1 MTELFLAPERLLDEE
16 GGPLYVRLQ
25 GLIRDA
31 IGDGRLRPNDALPA
45 EREMAAS
52 LGVSRVTVRKAIQ
65 GLVAEGVLRQR
76 HGSGTFV
83 SRGGGR
89 VEQPLSRLTSFTE
102 DMRSRGLV
110 PTANWIERSVGMP
123 TSAEAMILGLSPTD
137 RVSRLHR
144 LRLADNEP
152 MAIERAV
159 VPARILPDP
168 TIVDVSLYDALTA
181 IGMRPV
187 RAIQRLNAENVSSAD
202 AVLLG
207 IAPGSAAL
215 AIERIS
221 YLPDGR
227 VVEFTR
233 SHYRGDAYDFVAEL
247 NLTEASP
254 R

>member
-1 MTELFLAPERLLDEE
+1 MTELLLAPERLADEE

-25 GLIRDA
+25 ALIRDA

-83 SRGGGR
+83 SRNGGR

-168 TIVDVSLYDALTA
+168 SIVDVSLYDALTS

-187 RAIQRLNAENVSSAD
+187 RAVQRLNAENVSNAD
-202 AVLLG
+202 AALLG

-215 AIERIS
+215 SIERIS

>member
-1 MTELFLAPERLLDEE
+1 MNELVLAPERLAGEE
-16 GGPLYVRLQ
+16 GGPLYMRLQ
-25 GLIRDA
+25 TMIRGA
-31 IGDGRLRPNDALPA
+31 IMEGRLVPNDALPA

-52 LGVSRVTVRKAIQ
+52 LHVSRVTVRKAIQ

-83 SRGGGR
+83 SSGVGR

-102 DMRSRGLV
+102 DMRSRGLI
-110 PTANWIERSVGMP
+110 PTASWLERSIGMP
-123 TSAEAMILGLSPTD
+123 TSAEAMILGLSPAE
-137 RVSRLHR
+137 RVARFNR

-168 TIVDVSLYDALTA
+168 LVVENSLYDALA
-181 IGMRPV
+181 AVGMRPV
-187 RAIQRLNAENVSSAD
+187 RAVQRLNAENVGGAD
-202 AVLLG
+202 AAMLG
-207 IAPGSAAL
+207 LAPGSAAL
-215 AIERIS
+215 SIERIS

-247 NLTEASP
+247 NLS
-254 R
+254 

>member
-1 MTELFLAPERLLDEE
+1 MSELVLMPERLAGED
-16 GGPLYVRLQ
+16 GGPLYIRLQ
-25 GLIRDA
+25 TMIRGA
-31 IGDGRLRPNDALPA
+31 ITDGRLVPNDALPA

-52 LGVSRVTVRKAIQ
+52 LHVSRVTVRKAIQ

-83 SRGGGR
+83 SSGVGR

-102 DMRSRGLV
+102 DMRTRGLV
-110 PTANWIERSVGMP
+110 PTASWLERSVGMP
-123 TSAEAMILGLSPTD
+123 TSAEAMILGLSPAE
-137 RVSRLHR
+137 RVSRFHR

-168 TIVDVSLYDALTA
+168 SIVENSLYGALA
-181 IGMRPV
+181 AVGMRPV
-187 RAIQRLNAENVSSAD
+187 RAVQRLNAENVGGSD
-202 AVLLG
+202 AALLG
-207 IAPGSAAL
+207 LAPGSAAL
-215 AIERIS
+215 SIERIS

-247 NLTEASP
+247 NLT
-254 R
+254 

>member
-1 MTELFLAPERLLDEE
+1 MTDFFLAPERLAGEE
-16 GGPLYVRLQ
+16 GGPLYIRLQ
-25 GLIRDA
+25 ALIRGA
-31 IGDGRLRPNDALPA
+31 ISEGRLVPNNALPA

-110 PTANWIERSVGMP
+110 PTASWIERSIGMP
-123 TSAEAMILGLSPTD
+123 TSAEAMILGLAPTD

-144 LRLADNEP
+144 LRMADNEP

-168 TIVDVSLYDALTA
+168 TIVEVSLYDVLAST
-181 IGMRPV
+181 GMRPV
-187 RAIQRLNAENVSSAD
+187 RAVQRLNAENVGSAD
-202 AVLLG
+202 AALLG

-221 YLPDGR
+221 YLQDGR

>member
-1 MTELFLAPERLLDEE
+1 MSDFLLAPDQLADEE
-16 GGPLYVRLQ
+16 GGPLYIRLQ
-25 GLIRDA
+25 TLIRSA
-31 IGDGRLRPNDALPA
+31 IAGGRLLPNAALPP
-45 EREMAAS
+45 ERDMASS

-83 SRGGGR
+83 SRSGGR
-89 VEQPLSRLTSFTE
+89 VEQPLSRLSSFTE
-102 DMRSRGLV
+102 DMKSRGLV
-110 PTANWIERSVGMP
+110 PTASWIERSVGMP

-159 VPARILPDP
+159 IPARILPDP
-168 TIVDVSLYDALTA
+168 LIVSNSLYDALTSV
-181 IGMRPV
+181 GMRPV
-187 RAIQRLNAENVSSAD
+187 RAVQRLNAENVSSAD
-202 AVLLG
+202 AALLG
-207 IAPGSAAL
+207 IAPGSATL

-247 NLTEASP
+247 NLTEAPP

>member
-1 MTELFLAPERLLDEE
+1 MTDFLLAPERLAGEE
-16 GGPLYVRLQ
+16 GGPLYIRLQ
-25 GLIRDA
+25 ALIRGA
-31 IGDGRLRPNDALPA
+31 ISEGRLVPNNALPA

-110 PTANWIERSVGMP
+110 PTASWIERSVGMP
-123 TSAEAMILGLSPTD
+123 TSAEAMILGLAPTD

-144 LRLADNEP
+144 LRMADNEP

-168 TIVDVSLYDALTA
+168 TIVEVSLYDVLAST
-181 IGMRPV
+181 GMRPV
-187 RAIQRLNAENVSSAD
+187 RAVQRLNAENVGSAD
-202 AVLLG
+202 AALLG

-221 YLPDGR
+221 YLQDGR